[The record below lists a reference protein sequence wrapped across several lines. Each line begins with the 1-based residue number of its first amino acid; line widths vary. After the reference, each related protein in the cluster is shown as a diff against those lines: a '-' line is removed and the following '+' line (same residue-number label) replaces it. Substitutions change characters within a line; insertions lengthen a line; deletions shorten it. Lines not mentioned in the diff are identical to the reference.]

1 LVDEL
6 RLIRGAL
13 HGKRD
18 EYAALV
24 DRHQDAVYALVS
36 RQLGDPD
43 AAAEAVQATFVRGF
57 VLLRTFRGNASFES
71 WILQIANKECR
82 SRLRRR
88 ESPGEVGAALT
99 TESSA
104 QGVPAEAQQALQP
117 ESGRELREAIL
128 RGVDRQIAFEK
139 ERASGFDPRILWP
152 IAIALLIAIAGMLSL
167 RSIDF
172 GASGVQPARAAF
184 LLAIEDP
191 EIRMEVAEYL
201 GEPLF
206 LSRGV
211 WPDVDATESDGNR

>member
-1 LVDEL
+1 MVDEL

-13 HGKRD
+13 RGKRD
-18 EYAALV
+18 DYAALV

-36 RQLGDPD
+36 RELGDPD
-43 AAAEAVQATFVRGF
+43 ATAEAVQTTFVRGF
-57 VLLRTFRGNASFES
+57 VLLRTFRGNASFEA

-82 SRLRRR
+82 LRLRRL
-88 ESPGEVGAALT
+88 ESQGA
-99 TESSA
+99 
-104 QGVPAEAQQALQP
+104 PAEAQQALPP
-117 ESGRELREAIL
+117 ESGRALREAIL
-128 RGVDRQIAFEK
+128 RGVDRQIAAEE

-184 LLAIEDP
+184 VLAIEDP
-191 EIRMEVAEYL
+191 EMRIEVAQYL

-206 LSRGV
+206 LSQEV
-211 WPDVDATESDGNR
+211 WRDVDATDGDENR